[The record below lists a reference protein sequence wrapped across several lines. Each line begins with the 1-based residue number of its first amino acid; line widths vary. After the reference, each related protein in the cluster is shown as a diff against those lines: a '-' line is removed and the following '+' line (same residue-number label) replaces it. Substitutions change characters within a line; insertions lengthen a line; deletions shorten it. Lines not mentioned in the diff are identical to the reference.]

1 MEALTFGYHLDDLP
15 EMHLN
20 HFPVAVFLM
29 VKLMCFTAEG
39 KVVKVGKES
48 IHAIVLGFSSASI
61 MSEDIREELKFNI
74 V

>member
-1 MEALTFGYHLDDLP
+1 
-15 EMHLN
+15 
-20 HFPVAVFLM
+20 M